1 MQGADFHNMPG
12 HMIRRLHQ
20 VQASLFADHTSPLD
34 VPPVQFAALAMIEAH
49 PDIDQASLSG
59 AIAYDPVTIGGV
71 IGRIE
76 AKGWII
82 RRVDP
87 ADKRSRLLR
96 IEPAGREVL
105 RKMLPGVKKTQEDL
119 LRPLNVKEREA
130 FVGLMQ
136 KLLAAHN
143 DSLRVPLKPVKS
155 RVKPTQTRS
164 GQQP

>member
-20 VQASLFADHTSPLD
+20 VQASLFADHTAPME
-34 VPPVQFAALAMIEAH
+34 VPPVQFAALAMIDAH
-49 PDIDQASLSG
+49 PDIDQASLAG

-71 IGRIE
+71 IARIE

-82 RRVDP
+82 RRVNP
-87 ADKRSRLLR
+87 GDKRSRLLR
-96 IEPAGREVL
+96 IEPSGREVL
-105 RKMLPGVKKTQEDL
+105 KKMLPGVNKTQEDL
-119 LRPLNVKEREA
+119 MGPLTVREREV

-143 DSLRVPLKPVKS
+143 DSLRVPLKPVEA
-155 RVKPTQTRS
+155 RVKPVKN
-164 GQQP
+164 

>member
-20 VQASLFADHTSPLD
+20 VQASLFADRTSPLD

-87 ADKRSRLLR
+87 SDKRSRLLR

-105 RKMLPGVKKTQEDL
+105 KKMLPGVNKTQEDL
-119 LRPLNVKEREA
+119 MSPLSPKEREA
-130 FVGLMQ
+130 FVALMQ
-136 KLLAAHN
+136 KLLSAHN
-143 DSLRVPLKPVKS
+143 DSLRVPLKPVKAAD
-155 RVKPTQTRS
+155 KPSKTR
-164 GQQP
+164 